1 MALRLVLHVAA
12 SHKRD
17 AGTQGRRD
25 AGTQAR
31 RHAGTQDYKRMNI
44 TKATKD
50 CPCPAFCIH
59 ECGIQDTAPQADTL
73 RTKAPMAAQQHKEGA
88 VTTPAGSLP
97 PSHLVCAVHPL
108 LTEGQEA
115 LLHEPSV
122 EPHMKQLGTGGGGEG
137 RDASEDKRRHAHSN
151 DHKGE
156 QPKAA
161 DVHETVTSSRGREAP
176 YLVIRG
182 TPVVVEEL
190 NKRVAAHKEL
200 LP

>member
-1 MALRLVLHVAA
+1 MALRLVLHVA
-12 SHKRD
+12 SHKRH

-25 AGTQAR
+25 AGTQGR
-31 RHAGTQDYKRMNI
+31 RHVGTQAHI
-44 TKATKD
+44 TKTTKD

-73 RTKAPMAAQQHKEGA
+73 RTKAPMAAQQRKQGA

-122 EPHMKQLGTGGGGEG
+122 EPNMKQLGTRVGGGVARISKGTHTAMKPQGGAAKGHQYARNSDVIKRQRSPVPCHPRYPG
-137 RDASEDKRRHAHSN
+137 RSRRT
-151 DHKGE
+151 
-156 QPKAA
+156 Q
-161 DVHETVTSSRGREAP
+161 
-176 YLVIRG
+176 
-182 TPVVVEEL
+182 
-190 NKRVAAHKEL
+190 
-200 LP
+200 